1 MPVDEHDAG
10 DATGGSGAPSD
21 AASWQSAA
29 VTVRNEPVQARAA
42 QRIEALLD
50 AAAAVV
56 ETHGIEHL
64 TTALVAERAGASI
77 GTVYRYFPDRVAVLV
92 ALAARNQERMRL
104 ALERVAQGEH
114 ETWLHAIDAMI
125 DAMVE
130 VCPTEPSFRTVRAG
144 ESLDLGPAVKE
155 PVTAPILE
163 DVERYLA
170 LRWSL
175 PFDPAKREA
184 LELSIGAVDA
194 FVSYAFL
201 RAADGDERYIAL
213 AHECARMHLFTA
225 WPDPT
230 A

>member
-1 MPVDEHDAG
+1 MDVETGESHADA
-10 DATGGSGAPSD
+10 P
-21 AASWQSAA
+21 AAGTWASAS
-29 VTVRNEPVQARAA
+29 VPVRNEPVQARAA

-56 ETHGIEHL
+56 ESHGIEHL

-92 ALAARNQERMRL
+92 ALAARNQERVRL
-104 ALERVAQGEH
+104 AIERVTLVEH

-130 VCPTEPSFRTVRAG
+130 VCRTEPSFRTVRAG
-144 ESLDLGPAVKE
+144 ESLDLGPSTAE
-155 PVTAPILE
+155 PTTRGIND
-163 DVERYLA
+163 DVERYLTQ
-170 LRWSL
+170 RWGL
-175 PFDPAKREA
+175 PFDDARREH

-201 RAADGDERYIAL
+201 RDRDGDERYIAL
-213 AHECARMHLFTA
+213 AHECARKHLFEA
-225 WPDPT
+225 WDDPT
-230 A
+230 AAAAA